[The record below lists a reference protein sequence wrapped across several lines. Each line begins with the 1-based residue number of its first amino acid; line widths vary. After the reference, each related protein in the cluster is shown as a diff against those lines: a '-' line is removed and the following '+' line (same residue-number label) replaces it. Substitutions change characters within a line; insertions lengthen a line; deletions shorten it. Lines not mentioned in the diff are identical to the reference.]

1 MRTTPPDLPDLIS
14 QLTLEEKVLLL
25 SGQDA
30 WSTYALAKI
39 GLRKM
44 VLSDGPTGV
53 RGPLWDERDPSLSL
67 PSATCVAA
75 TWDRTALHSIGKISA
90 SEARRKGVDVV
101 LGPTINLHRSPRGG
115 RHFECYSEDPF
126 LTGELAVA
134 YIRGVQEQGVA
145 ATPKHYVG
153 NDSENERFTYEAII
167 DEQTLHEL
175 YLAPFEAAVREANAW
190 VIMAA
195 YNGVNGPTLTEN
207 ELLREPLKGSWGF
220 DGVVV
225 SDWTAVR
232 TIKASANAGTDLAMP
247 GPITPWSKGLVDA
260 VRAGKVAE
268 SIIDDKVERL
278 LRLAQRVGALD
289 SHMQRT
295 EPLTDARG
303 EIRRIASQGMV
314 LVENNG
320 VLPLNSKAKKIAVI
334 GAHAYEG
341 RIMGG
346 GSATVI
352 PFMTSSPVDG
362 IRSSAPEGTV
372 VTHAFGTHVVE
383 DLEQL
388 PIQQCQTTKGEQGIE
403 LSLIDEN
410 RTVLRKEIRQGSFF
424 VYLSDSVAQKAVS
437 LTARTRFTAKVD
449 GLHRFG
455 GAGIGEFNLRINDS
469 ITLEANVDLTTTD
482 LAVALLAPPQRY
494 IEVELKA
501 LEQIDIEL
509 EFTSG
514 FDDLFGFTC
523 LFGFRAPRLP
533 EEVEWQH
540 AIDMASVADIAIVV
554 VGTTALVES
563 EGFDRKSITLPGRQ
577 DELVR
582 AIGAV
587 NKNTIVI
594 VNAGG
599 PVELPWRN
607 EVSAVL
613 LTWFPGEEFGNALAD
628 VLFGHAE
635 PGGRMPT
642 TWASTLEEAP
652 VTDTDPLD
660 SKLVYNEGIN
670 IGYRAWATSA
680 NSPAY
685 HFGYGLGYTA
695 WEIVDFTVP
704 SELSIG
710 QSTHVRVSMKNT
722 GTRVGS
728 EIVQIYLSRQET
740 SVTRPPLWLAGFE
753 RITAEPG
760 ETVSV
765 DITISALRFQH
776 WNGGWQTEP
785 GAFTLV
791 TASDASL
798 KKARSASIRLIE

>member
-1 MRTTPPDLPDLIS
+1 MTTISPDLALLIS
-14 QLTLEEKVLLL
+14 QLTVEEKVLLL

-44 VLSDGPTGV
+44 VFSDGPTGV

-75 TWDRTALHSIGKISA
+75 TWDRTALHSIGAISA

-167 DEQTLHEL
+167 DEQTMHEL

-207 ELLREPLKGSWGF
+207 ELLREPLKNSWGF

-232 TIKASANAGTDLAMP
+232 TLETSANAGTDLAMP
-247 GPITPWSKGLVDA
+247 GPMTPWSKGLVDA
-260 VRAGKVAE
+260 VYAGRVAE
-268 SIIDDKVERL
+268 SVIDDKVERL

-289 SHMQRT
+289 SHTQRT
-295 EPLTDARG
+295 EPFTDARV

-320 VLPLNSKAKKIAVI
+320 VLPLNPETQKIAVI
-334 GAHAYEG
+334 GAHALEG

-352 PFMTSSPVDG
+352 PFMTVSPIDG
-362 IRSSAPEGTV
+362 LQNSASGGIV
-372 VTHAFGTHVVE
+372 VTHAIGTHVVE

-388 PIQQCQTTKGEQGIE
+388 PISQCHVQDVQGIE
-403 LSLIDEN
+403 LSLLAKDGSE
-410 RTVLRKEIRQGSFF
+410 LRKEMRQGSFF
-424 VYLSDSVAQKAVS
+424 VYLSDPVAQSAAR
-437 LTARTRFTAKVD
+437 LIARTTFTAKID

-455 GAGIGEFNLRINDS
+455 GAGIGEFALRINNL
-469 ITLEANVDLTTTD
+469 IILETVIDLTNND

-494 IEVELKA
+494 VEVELKA
-501 LEQIDIEL
+501 QEQIDIEL
-509 EFTSG
+509 EFTPG
-514 FDDLFGFTC
+514 FDDFFAYTC

-540 AIDMASVADIAIVV
+540 AIDVASVADTAIVV

-563 EGFDRKSITLPGRQ
+563 EGFDRESIALPGRQ
-577 DELVR
+577 NELVR
-582 AIGAV
+582 AIAAV
-587 NKNTIVI
+587 NRNTIVI

-599 PVELPWRN
+599 PVELPWRD
-607 EVSAVL
+607 EVAAVL

-628 VLFGHAE
+628 VLFGHVE

-642 TWASTLEEAP
+642 TWAATLADAP
-652 VTDTDPLD
+652 VTDTDPVD
-660 SKLVYNEGIN
+660 SKLVYREGVN
-670 IGYRAWATSA
+670 IGYRAWATCE
-680 NSPAY
+680 NGPAY
-685 HFGYGLGYTA
+685 YFGYGLGYTT
-695 WEIVDFTVP
+695 WEIIDLTTAQ
-704 SELSIG
+704 ELSIG
-710 QSTHVRVSMKNT
+710 QSTRVRVSMKNT
-722 GTRVGS
+722 GTRAGS
-728 EIVQIYLSRQET
+728 EIVQVYLSRHDT
-740 SVTRPPLWLAGFE
+740 AVTRPPLWLAGFE

-760 ETVSV
+760 ETVNV
-765 DITISALRFQH
+765 DITISARRFQH
-776 WNGGWQTEP
+776 WNEGWQTEP
-785 GAFTLV
+785 GAFTLF
-791 TASDASL
+791 AAKDASL
-798 KKARSASIRLIE
+798 KKAISTSIFLI